1 MKMEIRI
8 PFERLETEENEPL
21 SPGEINGIRAFFDMF
36 LNNAELMYRFGN
48 VQVITDTGVVAD
60 YLNRQSTDPNQ
71 HLYVPPENRIA

>member
-21 SPGEINGIRAFFDMF
+21 SPGEINGIRTFFDMF
-36 LNNAELMYRFGN
+36 LNYADLMYRFGD
-48 VQVITDTGVVAD
+48 VQVITDTGV
-60 YLNRQSTDPNQ
+60 TDPNQ